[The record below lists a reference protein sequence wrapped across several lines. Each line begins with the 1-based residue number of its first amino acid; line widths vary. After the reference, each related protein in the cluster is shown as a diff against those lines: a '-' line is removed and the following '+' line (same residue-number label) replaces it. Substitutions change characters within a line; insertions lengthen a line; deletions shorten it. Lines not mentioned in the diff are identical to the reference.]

1 METSLAVEDQTEI
14 AGVSRARRA
23 TAPGVAALPS
33 GRADLH
39 VHSFWSDGAQSPEAI
54 VRAAR
59 GRVDVVAITDHD
71 EIRGALHGRAF
82 AREHPELGLDVVVGE
97 EISTLNGHLL
107 GLYLEERVPPGLTA
121 FATIELIHAQ
131 GGLAVAAHPFHPI
144 RGRASGHRSIGEL
157 VPDLPLDAIEVVN
170 NSGVFSWV
178 YDAWAALRNLEW
190 LLPVSGA
197 AMRMTSGIWAAPS
210 RASPAGTARHCAAR
224 SAPGAR
230 ACTWTG
236 RGRSESC
243 RVTSGSRFG
252 ASSSSRGSVGA
263 SGGSN
268 RCADD
273 TDDNKPVKADTAARR
288 SRRPRD
294 AAERV
299 ASGSDI

>member
-71 EIRGALHGRAF
+71 EIRGGLHGRAF

-190 LLPVSGA
+190 LLPVSG
-197 AMRMTSGIWAAPS
+197 
-210 RASPAGTARHCAAR
+210 
-224 SAPGAR
+224 
-230 ACTWTG
+230 
-236 RGRSESC
+236 
-243 RVTSGSRFG
+243 
-252 ASSSSRGSVGA
+252 
-263 SGGSN
+263 
-268 RCADD
+268 
-273 TDDNKPVKADTAARR
+273 
-288 SRRPRD
+288 
-294 AAERV
+294 
-299 ASGSDI
+299 GSDAHDVWYLGSAVTRFAGRDGEALRRALGAGRTRVHVDWSWTIGKLPRHLGIQVRSLVKFARLCRRERSVQSVR